1 MGVRRGPRPGVRLG
15 VLGGE
20 SSPYV
25 SRLLCAAEQHDSVSH
40 AERFSFAE
48 LQAACHQLDSR
59 VQQLSDLDVLLVRT
73 MPLGSLEQVIFRMDC
88 LHLLNERNVQVIN
101 SPRSLEIAI
110 DKWLTLH
117 RLQQA
122 GVPVPHTVACQ
133 NRDQALEAFETLG
146 GDVVV
151 KPLFGG
157 EGRGLL
163 HVNDRD
169 LAWRVFSTLQ
179 QLGSVFYLQEFLHH
193 GGFDIRVLFVGDS
206 YFAMKRQV
214 DEGWRTN
221 VSQGSQALPHCLS
234 QVELDLARQA
244 FGAVGAEVAGVDL
257 LPCMDGSL
265 RVLEV
270 NAVPGW
276 LALQKVCNEDISKR
290 VIDYAVQK
298 CSSC

>member
-1 MGVRRGPRPGVRLG
+1 VSIRLG
-15 VLGGE
+15 ILGSE

-25 SRLLCAAEQHDSVSH
+25 KKLWQAAEKHSGVNRV
-40 AERFSFAE
+40 ERFSFAE
-48 LQAACHQLDSR
+48 LQATCSR
-59 VQQLSDLDVLLVRT
+59 TDCRVHELSDLDAVLVRT

-88 LHLLNERNVQVIN
+88 LHLLSERNVSIIS

-117 RLQQA
+117 RLQNA
-122 GVPVPHTVACQ
+122 GIRIPYTIACQ
-133 NRDQALEAFETLG
+133 NRDQALEAFEELG
-146 GDVVV
+146 GDIVV

-163 HVNDRD
+163 RVNDRD

-179 QLGSVFYLQEFLHH
+179 QLGSVFYLQEYLEH
-193 GGFDIRVLFVGDS
+193 GGYDVRVLFVGDS
-206 YFAMKRQV
+206 YHTMRRQAKH
-214 DEGWRTN
+214 GWRTN
-221 VSQGSQALPHCLS
+221 VSQGSQAQPYELS
-234 QVELDLARQA
+234 RTELSIARQA
-244 FGAVGAEVAGVDL
+244 YEAIGAEVAGVDL
-257 LPCMDGSL
+257 LPCEDGEV

-276 LALQKVCNEDISKR
+276 FALQRVCETDISYQ

-298 CSSC
+298 SASC